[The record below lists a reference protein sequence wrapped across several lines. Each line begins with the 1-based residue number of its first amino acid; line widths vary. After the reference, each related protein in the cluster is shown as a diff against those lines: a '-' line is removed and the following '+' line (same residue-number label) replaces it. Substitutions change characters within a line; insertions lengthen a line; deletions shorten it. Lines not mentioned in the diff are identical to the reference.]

1 MLRILALL
9 IVICVVGFFLAKS
22 FITRDYIVA
31 AIEKSINS
39 RVQIEEVDLD
49 FYGLRGTVTLSN
61 VIIAQ
66 RDENAEKKIPHDERD
81 ELKTGDIILESTRF
95 NISLWEILS
104 KEILLEAIKVDGV
117 RLSLTLYENGDLSM
131 DELFSKPGRK
141 KKRVKTEKTDKFNA
155 KDNEKFITT
164 INEINLTDIEI
175 NLVVEKSQ
183 LRLIGSNVN
192 LHLLDINVNPQ
203 ELESVNDA
211 TIKLG
216 GQFVIKSSD
225 TGLEYGKIIANGDSN
240 FTLFNTENGDLE
252 PDMIVGLTVDSDSYL
267 TKDIPAITKV
277 EKAADLLKKIR
288 ITPPSLPEKVSFK
301 NDQSVRVAYKLG
313 MITLLDS
320 LSVKVEKWE
329 LELLADS
336 WLETGSD
343 LHHFGVKLFASDS
356 LSEKVGGFLE
366 KSSKVRGLLGELT
379 GEDSLLEDGRLALS
393 IESKGELSDP
403 KIRVKN
409 KFIPSS
415 GDLLDSLFDSRGG
428 SSRDNLKEQGKSL
441 LRGLLK

>member
-1 MLRILALL
+1 
-9 IVICVVGFFLAKS
+9 
-22 FITRDYIVA
+22 
-31 AIEKSINS
+31 
-39 RVQIEEVDLD
+39 
-49 FYGLRGTVTLSN
+49 
-61 VIIAQ
+61 
-66 RDENAEKKIPHDERD
+66 
-81 ELKTGDIILESTRF
+81 
-95 NISLWEILS
+95 
-104 KEILLEAIKVDGV
+104 
-117 RLSLTLYENGDLSM
+117 
-131 DELFSKPGRK
+131 
-141 KKRVKTEKTDKFNA
+141 
-155 KDNEKFITT
+155 
-164 INEINLTDIEI
+164 
-175 NLVVEKSQ
+175 
-183 LRLIGSNVN
+183 
-192 LHLLDINVNPQ
+192 
-203 ELESVNDA
+203 
-211 TIKLG
+211 
-216 GQFVIKSSD
+216 
-225 TGLEYGKIIANGDSN
+225 
-240 FTLFNTENGDLE
+240 
-252 PDMIVGLTVDSDSYL
+252 MIVGLTVDSDSYL

-301 NDQSVRVAYKLG
+301 NNQSVRVAYKLG